1 MSRRLRVFWSRLRRQ
16 LAALKTDDFQEDFNA
31 ELASHIAMHTEDGIR
46 AGLTDQEARRQAL
59 LRLGGAE
66 QTRQA
71 HREQSLLP
79 RLDEFWRDVCYNA
92 RALRKSPG
100 FAIVAVLS
108 LALGIGATVSV
119 YSVMYA
125 VLVNTWPYAG
135 ADRICTFEVLNEH
148 GEYEWTDI
156 PGPQVLQLQQAKSF
170 EGLLAFQDWDL
181 AVTGSDVPESVR
193 AVEVSPG
200 GLQFLGVPA
209 LVGRNFTPADVPG
222 GRDAP
227 AVAVLSYAFWQRH
240 YSGDPAVVGKSIDIA
255 QKAYTILGVARPRFT
270 FEGGD
275 VFIPFHITSS
285 TVTNYAIYLKLRRGV
300 SSKAAG
306 AELTS
311 FFQQFAKQR
320 PDHFPKQIHLEIRM
334 LGYYFE
340 RQLGLTFKLLLA
352 AVGLLL
358 LIACANVSILLL
370 ARGMARQ
377 HEFGI
382 RSALGASTGR
392 ILRQLLTE
400 ALMLAL
406 TGAALGVAIAYASQS
421 AIVSRLPR
429 HSFPPEVD
437 FHVNLHVLLFS
448 VVIAIAT
455 AVVFGLFP
463 AWQMAQ
469 PRIQQALRAGSRKV
483 AGNLQGKRFNN
494 SLIAAQIAL
503 TLLLMTAAGTAI
515 ASFTRLSQTPLG
527 FNPHQVLPVIIPV
540 HPGSYTTTAQR
551 IHYYARLRDQIAS
564 LPDVTATGIS
574 SAGAPPYS
582 GWDLGFTLPG
592 LSGAQNQSARVEF
605 VDDGYFRSLQVPL
618 RRGRLWSEAEL
629 GRSAPLVVVNETF
642 VKRYLAA
649 GDPLDRSVKVNIEG
663 DGTPFILIAPG
674 VKDWQQI
681 IGVVADVRNNGLDKP
696 VKPAIYLPFS
706 AFMMRYV
713 EILVKGRIDPR
724 ILIHSVRQRIATV
737 DADQQIYG
745 RTDNIETWI
754 HDQPE
759 WGRARLVS
767 ILFAIFAGLALVL
780 SSFGLYSVVSFSVAQ
795 RTSEFAIRI
804 ALGAK
809 KSDVLRNV
817 LSAASI
823 GVVSGVVV
831 GLSVS
836 LGMTRLMKSWVE
848 GSSNDPGV
856 VAAAVLV
863 LLATACL
870 ACLVPFRRASSV
882 DPITALRDQ

>member
-16 LAALKTDDFQEDFNA
+16 LAAIKTDDFPADFNA
-31 ELASHIAMHTEDGIR
+31 ELDSHIAMHTEDGIR

-79 RLDEFWRDVCYNA
+79 RLDEFWRDISYNA

-100 FAIVAVLS
+100 FTVVAVLS

-135 ADRICTFEVLNEH
+135 ADRICTFEVLNQN
-148 GEYEWTDI
+148 GEYEWTDL
-156 PGPQVLQLQQAKSF
+156 PGPQVLELQQAKSF
-170 EGLLAFQDWDL
+170 EGLLAFQGWDL
-181 AVTGSDVPESVR
+181 AVTGGDVPESVK
-193 AVEVSPG
+193 AIEISPG
-200 GLQFLGVPA
+200 VLQFLGVPA
-209 LVGRNFTPADVPG
+209 LVGRNFTPADVPE

-255 QKAYTILGVARPRFT
+255 HKTYTILGVARPRFT

-275 VFIPFHITSS
+275 VFIPFPISSS

-300 SSKAAG
+300 SGKAA
-306 AELTS
+306 ASELTS

-406 TGAALGVAIAYASQS
+406 TGAALGVVIAYISQS

-429 HSFPPEVD
+429 DSFPPEVD
-437 FHVNLHVLLFS
+437 FHVNLHVLVFS

-469 PRIQQALRAGSRKV
+469 PRIQQALQAGSRKV
-483 AGNLQGKRFNN
+483 ASNLRGKRFNN

-515 ASFTRLSQTPLG
+515 ASFNRLAQTPLG

-540 HPGSYTTTAQR
+540 HPNTYTTAAQR

-582 GWDLGFTLPG
+582 GWELGFTLPG
-592 LSGAQNQSARVEF
+592 LSGAQNQSARIEF

-618 RRGRLWSEAEL
+618 RSGRLWSEAEL
-629 GRSAPLVVVNETF
+629 ARSAPLVLVNETF

-649 GDPLDRSVKVNIEG
+649 GDALDRSVKVNIEG
-663 DGTPFILIAPG
+663 DGTPFILVAPG

-681 IGVVADVRNNGLDKP
+681 IGVVADVRNSGLDKP

-713 EILVKGRIDPR
+713 EILVKGRIDPQM
-724 ILIHSVRQRIATV
+724 LIHGVRQQIATV

-767 ILFAIFAGLALVL
+767 ILFAIFAALALAL
-780 SSFGLYSVVSFSVAQ
+780 SAIGLYSVVSFSVAQ
-795 RTSEFAIRI
+795 RTPEFGIRI
-804 ALGAK
+804 ALGAQ
-809 KSDVLRNV
+809 KSDVLRIVMGSASVGV
-817 LSAASI
+817 LAGIAA
-823 GVVSGVVV
+823 
-831 GLSVS
+831 GLSLS
-836 LGMTRLMKSWVE
+836 LVLTRVLRGMM
-848 GSSNDPGV
+848 GGNNSNPGMILSV
-856 VAAAVLV
+856 VFL
-863 LLATACL
+863 LLATALL
-870 ACLVPFRRASSV
+870 ACTVPFRRASSV
-882 DPITALRDQ
+882 DPITALRSE